1 MIDRSPLNRMKE
13 SFTRQLAGI
22 FTTSHQLS
30 EVELHMDDSWLA
42 CLMMKELSKQFELMT
57 LGSESLGMK
66 LMAEVVKAKIL
77 QDVKFGSATMHLCR
91 NRDQWLEA
99 ESVLANINVA
109 NNSGTAVVAK
119 SAVNLD
125 ADIRDTSSK
134 ITMSKTW
141 SKVL

>member
-1 MIDRSPLNRMKE
+1 
-13 SFTRQLAGI
+13 
-22 FTTSHQLS
+22 
-30 EVELHMDDSWLA
+30 
-42 CLMMKELSKQFELMT
+42 
-57 LGSESLGMK
+57 
-66 LMAEVVKAKIL
+66 
-77 QDVKFGSATMHLCR
+77 MHLCR